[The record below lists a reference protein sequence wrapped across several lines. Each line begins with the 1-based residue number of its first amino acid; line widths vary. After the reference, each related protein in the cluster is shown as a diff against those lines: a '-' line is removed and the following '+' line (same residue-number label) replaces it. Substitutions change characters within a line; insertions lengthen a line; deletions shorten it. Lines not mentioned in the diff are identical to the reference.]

1 MNDRWA
7 EVSDSFML
15 VRAVLDEAGPP
26 DSPSWFERLREEIQ
40 PDPAGAPLDVVCTM
54 LGRMWGMAG
63 LQDYS
68 AQPGWPAYDRPAEWG
83 ERYWDAIEGLE
94 RTLSESY
101 PVERDEDDDWHPA

>member
-1 MNDRWA
+1 
-7 EVSDSFML
+7 
-15 VRAVLDEAGPP
+15 
-26 DSPSWFERLREEIQ
+26 
-40 PDPAGAPLDVVCTM
+40 
-54 LGRMWGMAG
+54 MAG